1 MGSRGRLGR
10 HQNPRAG
17 RHPVRSR
24 TLHPASCRLGQAAPS
39 NPRATLASD
48 SWGTFPPRYSQPGR
62 GLSREGTP
70 STGRPYLRAL
80 APRCS
85 STMRTPNRFSVL
97 MGEHSGQRG
106 LRRSQPLP
114 PLPTAWPG
122 ECPQALGELA
132 GSATTNHRS
141 EAARR
146 ASPLRGWTLRCS
158 SETSSRL
165 WRLGRLPTPLDEALQ
180 RVEEQLADHA
190 LLSRAPDVEALC
202 EQARVV
208 WISSTRRAGV
218 GCCRT

>member
-1 MGSRGRLGR
+1 
-10 HQNPRAG
+10 
-17 RHPVRSR
+17 
-24 TLHPASCRLGQAAPS
+24 
-39 NPRATLASD
+39 
-48 SWGTFPPRYSQPGR
+48 
-62 GLSREGTP
+62 
-70 STGRPYLRAL
+70 
-80 APRCS
+80 
-85 STMRTPNRFSVL
+85 

-158 SETSSRL
+158 SEPSSRL

-190 LLSRAPDVEALC
+190 LLSRARDVEALC
-202 EQARVV
+202 EQARRGLDQLDAEG
-208 WISSTRRAGV
+208 RRGLLQDLGSDIKV
-218 GCCRT
+218 RPDRTLEIHGFLSAVELPLPS